1 MSDPIVNAV
10 ACTLGVARSTASDP
24 LRRQRAALVERALW
38 RGPEALDRNE
48 KMTLINDP
56 LSLSRLHFAVWT
68 SGKTHPD
75 WRARP

>member
-1 MSDPIVNAV
+1 
-10 ACTLGVARSTASDP
+10 
-24 LRRQRAALVERALW
+24 
-38 RGPEALDRNE
+38 
-48 KMTLINDP
+48 MTLINDP